1 MKEDTKIVTAGR
13 HPERFHGAVNPP
25 IYRASTILFET
36 VADLDARKPK
46 RDSMFYGRHGTPT
59 TFALEEALCVLEGG
73 TECALYPSGLAACN
87 GALLAFLEAG
97 NHLLVADCVYGP
109 TRRFCDHVLKRYGV
123 ETTYFDPLIGAGIEA
138 LFRPTTR
145 VVFLESPGSLTFE
158 VQDVPAIAAVAQKRG
173 ATVILDNTWATPLF
187 FKALDRGVDVS
198 VHAATKYIVGHSD
211 AMLGVATAN
220 ATAAQTLKKG
230 ATEVGFCAG
239 PDDIYLAQRG
249 LRTLGVRL
257 RHQEA
262 AALDLA
268 GWLARRPEVARV
280 LHPALEGDPGHALWR
295 RDFTG
300 ASGLFGL
307 VLEPASA
314 AAVAAMLD
322 GLELY
327 GMGASWGGFE
337 SLIMPTHPERFRTAT
352 QWRAEG
358 PSLRINVGLEDIED
372 LKADLDAGFT
382 RLRAAA

>member
-1 MKEDTKIVTAGR
+1 MKEDTKVVTAGR

-25 IYRASTILFET
+25 VYRASTILFET
-36 VADLDARKPK
+36 VAELDARKPQ

-59 TFALEEALCVLEGG
+59 TFALEEALCALEGG
-73 TECALYPSGLAACN
+73 TECALFPSGLAACN

-97 NHLLVADCVYGP
+97 THLLVADCVYGP
-109 TRRFCDHVLKRYGV
+109 TRRFCDRVLTRYGV
-123 ETTYFDPLIGAGIEA
+123 ETTYFDPLIGAGIET

-158 VQDVPAIAAVAQKRG
+158 VLDVPAIAAVAHRRN

-187 FKALDRGVDVS
+187 FKALDHGVDVS

-220 ATAAQTLKKG
+220 AAAAATLKRG

-239 PDDIYLAQRG
+239 PDDVYLAQRG
-249 LRTLGVRL
+249 LRTLAVRL

-268 GWLARRPEVARV
+268 GWLQRRPEVARV
-280 LHPALEGDPGHALWR
+280 LHPALAGDPGHALWR

-300 ASGLFGL
+300 AAGLFGL
-307 VLEPASA
+307 VLNPASA
-314 AAVAAMLD
+314 AAVTAMLD

-327 GMGASWGGFE
+327 GMGASWGGYE

-352 QWRAEG
+352 AWRAEG

-372 LKADLDAGFT
+372 LKADLDAGFK